1 MIKFIAV
8 NKSYTVV
15 NKSLESVSS
24 VDSKNKN
31 NIKITALK
39 DINLTVNRG
48 EIFGIIGTS
57 GAGKSTLLHMV
68 NKLEVPDSGEVW
80 LNNRL
85 VNNLEGQALKCAR
98 QETGMIF
105 QHFNLLESYTCYENI
120 IFPLKINN
128 QLKNLSKQELA
139 NKVNPIL
146 ELTGLTHL
154 TQNYPHQLSGGQK
167 QRVGI
172 ARSLIT
178 NPKVL
183 LSDECTSALD
193 PQTTKAILNL
203 LKKINNELAV
213 TILLITHEMAVV
225 KSICNNV
232 AVMAHGEILEQGNV
246 LDLFANPQHERTKK
260 ILSTNL
266 LDKLP
271 EAILKNL
278 VNTKNHVHGN
288 NGNNQGEN
296 LFPLIQLVFV
306 DRSAAKPV
314 LSEVMGLH
322 NINFN
327 ILQGE
332 IETIQNTIVGKMI
345 MQVESNQG
353 QLQKI
358 QSSFSDRGIQ
368 VEILGYAPRIY

>member
-8 NKSYTVV
+8 NKSYTVT
-15 NKSLESVSS
+15 NKSLENASS
-24 VDSKNKN
+24 V
-31 NIKITALK
+31 KITALK

-68 NKLEVPDSGEVW
+68 NKLEAPDSGEVW

-193 PQTTKAILNL
+193 PQTTKSILNL

-213 TILLITHEMAVV
+213 TILLITHEMSVV

-246 LDLFANPQHERTKK
+246 LELFANPQHEWTKK

-271 EAILKNL
+271 ETILKNL
-278 VNTKNHVHGN
+278 VNPKNHVYGK
-288 NGNNQGEN
+288 NGNNQEEN

-332 IETIQNTIVGKMI
+332 IETIQSTIVGKMI

-358 QSSFSDRGIQ
+358 QSSFSERGIQ